1 MKNSYEYIDHEYTYT
16 DPKTGILRNTENIE
30 NHSLLVAFESLKV
43 SRRLEELKAS
53 PLKIKNSATLLEIHK
68 YLFQDVYLW
77 AGKTRRVEISK
88 AGKQFFPTSH
98 FNTAFAYIDNLVS
111 EYRTVNK
118 KEKHNIAGKL
128 AEILDS
134 INYLHPFREGNGR
147 TQREFIRLL
156 ALEKGYILNLNPA
169 DNQSVY
175 DRYMSGTING
185 DIEKLTDLI
194 SEILKEKIT

>member
-1 MKNSYEYIDHEYTYT
+1 M
-16 DPKTGILRNTENIE
+16 
-30 NHSLLVAFESLKV
+30 KV

-118 KEKHNIAGKL
+118 KEKHYIAGKL

-169 DNQSVY
+169 DNQ
-175 DRYMSGTING
+175 
-185 DIEKLTDLI
+185 
-194 SEILKEKIT
+194 